1 MIFDERII
9 LIALQLASAVFG
21 ILAAIAWGASA
32 VGHTKTPTVGW
43 GGVVSDQDPFIK
55 DVMRANAL
63 NRWGAGFAAI
73 AAFLSAGATVLSI

>member
-32 VGHTKTPTVGW
+32 VGRTKTPTVGW
-43 GGVVSDQDPFIK
+43 GGIVTDQDPFIQAIT
-55 DVMRANAL
+55 RSNIL
-63 NRWGAGFAAI
+63 NRWGAGFAAFS
-73 AAFLSAGATVLSI
+73 ALLSAGATTLSI